1 MSSTTHTSGLVR
13 QSLPKGLRALIGV
26 VRGLTLLGAFALCV
40 VPVAFWC
47 SPGWVAEDG
56 PALASLHGH
65 PVVIDARARLWG
77 AVASAPGVALG
88 LAALAQLWALF
99 SEYDAGRVFGVAA
112 VRHMGR
118 FAWFMLASALL
129 VPLQRAAIGVALT
142 LGNPAGSAP
151 FPYASPALFSMSIAF
166 AAIWLFSVL
175 DKSKT
180 AQAERAA
187 YPAQQ
192 VRAETG
198 IGASK
203 ASSH

>member
-13 QSLPKGLRALIGV
+13 QSLPKGLRALIWV

-65 PVVIDARARLWG
+65 PVVIDARARLLG

-142 LGNPAGSAP
+142 LGNPAGQRVLVLGINWNDYVAILCTAVLLAITAVMTEAARLAEEN
-151 FPYASPALFSMSIAF
+151 ASFI
-166 AAIWLFSVL
+166 
-175 DKSKT
+175 
-180 AQAERAA
+180 
-187 YPAQQ
+187 
-192 VRAETG
+192 
-198 IGASK
+198 
-203 ASSH
+203 